1 MHTVYLACEV
11 VCHGKVEC
19 CWMEVDIT
27 PAKPRPAVS
36 STVDPAD
43 EVEVIYILNCAKVRA
58 LRNS

>member
-1 MHTVYLACEV
+1 
-11 VCHGKVEC
+11 
-19 CWMEVDIT
+19 MEVDIT

-43 EVEVIYILNCAKVRA
+43 EVEVIYILDCAKVRA